1 MGSLAK
7 FSRRVV
13 KGQKNWSVLYILGRV
28 LV

>member
-13 KGQKNWSVLYILGRV
+13 KGQKIGQFYIFLAV
-28 LV
+28 F